1 MDETSFS
8 RVKRNS
14 NDLLRKAKTIAT
26 AATASSKIYGIYKS
40 KQLPGT
46 PTDFKDE
53 GNLDRKIE
61 MRIGDSKCSN
71 IKQDLENLT
80 IRILNLDA
88 V

>member
-26 AATASSKIYGIYKS
+26 AATASSKIYGIYKT

-53 GNLDRKIE
+53 GNLAKID
-61 MRIGDSKCSN
+61 MRTDDSKQNTQKIS
-71 IKQDLENLT
+71 KMLE
-80 IRILNLDA
+80 I
-88 V
+88 